1 MVRWCITCMLWSWR
15 QGDDKVEVGYAV
27 SSRPAWDTYLRPCLK
42 KKKEQGKKEEKEEE
56 GSGRRKKRGLGGEE
70 KEKEEVPVT
79 FQHPSVMSRFT
90 GDHQWPVP
98 RQSG

>member
-1 MVRWCITCMLWSWR
+1 MLWSWR

-56 GSGRRKKRGLGGEE
+56 GSG
-70 KEKEEVPVT
+70 
-79 FQHPSVMSRFT
+79 
-90 GDHQWPVP
+90 
-98 RQSG
+98 

>member
-56 GSGRRKKRGLGGEE
+56 GSGRRKKRRLGGGEG
-70 KEKEEVPVT
+70 KGRGPCDIPASFCNVKV
-79 FQHPSVMSRFT
+79 HR
-90 GDHQWPVP
+90 
-98 RQSG
+98 